1 MDVSKYEGFATGRL
15 WVCANG
21 PSLAVDYEKL
31 REEVTMGM
39 NFLPYWKELPFLPH
53 MYSVTEPWDHAGQW
67 EFVDRISQGIPHR
80 FVLACAGM
88 RPPRKNWVVL
98 PKIQPGGGVGQ
109 MDQEGCRPE
118 PPFSTASTTPL
129 NIGVQFGAYMG
140 FTEIFVLG
148 MELSD
153 GHVYDPPPESDTLAY
168 QVMEKPAAKNGW
180 PQGRANHIVNCYRRA
195 KDDLAFRGV
204 NLVNCTPIG
213 AIADNFGYT
222 PVDDVLGNAHKAAC

>member
-1 MDVSKYEGFATGRL
+1 VDDYYK
-15 WVCANG
+15 
-21 PSLAVDYEKL
+21 LAGHQV
-31 REEVTMGM
+31 MAC
-39 NFLPYWKELPFLPH
+39 NFVLAWKDLPFLPS
-53 MYSVTEPWDHAGQW
+53 MYSCTEPWDHEGQW
-67 EFVDRISQGIPHR
+67 EFVDRISQDIEHR
-80 FVLACAGM
+80 FVLSASGTM

-109 MDQEGCRPE
+109 MDQEGCRPD

-140 FTEIFVLG
+140 FTEIFVVG

-153 GHVYDPPPESDTLAY
+153 GHVYDAPPESDRLAY

-180 PQGRANHIVNCYRRA
+180 PAGRKQHIINCYRRA
-195 KDDLAFRGV
+195 KDDLKLRGV
-204 NLVNCTPIG
+204 NLVNCTPVG

-222 PVDDVLGNAHKAAC
+222 PVDDVLGNAGKAAS